1 MRERQF
7 NKSPFDAKRLS
18 QDVYKYVL
26 SRQNPDGG
34 YTFVQENDSNAQD
47 TYYGVATLKL
57 LGVQF
62 PNVERT
68 TQWLHSF
75 KLGSIYTYYYIAKA
89 LSVCG
94 EDLSDSFKEYLRSTL
109 ASKRYFGSVDV
120 YVEVASEF
128 QITTMV
134 LELAELLG
142 QKEMREEVVDWLLKY
157 KNSDGGFG
165 SNGYSNVNSTYYATA
180 SLGLLGFNL
189 DKIKDT
195 VDFLR
200 TCENPEGGF
209 TVIPNSCASYLEH
222 TYYGVSA
229 LEAFKERC
237 NYPSQTI
244 DFVLKCQNANGGFAR
259 TDIGIST
266 FENTFQ
272 AISLMRKV
280 A

>member
-1 MRERQF
+1 MKELRVS
-7 NKSPFDAKRLS
+7 KVSFDDKRLS
-18 QDVYKYVL
+18 QDVYDYVF
-26 SRQNPDGG
+26 SRQNSDGG

-47 TYYGVATLKL
+47 TYYGVAILKL

-62 PNVERT
+62 PNADRT
-68 TQWLHSF
+68 RQWLHSF
-75 KLGSIYTYYYIAKA
+75 KLGSVYTYYYVAKA
-89 LSVCG
+89 LSICG
-94 EDLSDSFKEYLRSTL
+94 EDLSSRFKEYLRSML

-120 YVEVASEF
+120 YLEVASEF

-142 QKEMREEVVDWLLKY
+142 QKETRKEVVDWLLKY

-165 SNGYSNVNSTYYATA
+165 SYGYSNVNSTYYATA

-200 TCENPEGGF
+200 ACENPEGGF
-209 TVIPNSCASYLEH
+209 TVVPNSYAPYMEH
-222 TYYGVSA
+222 TFYGVSA
-229 LEAFKERC
+229 LEALKERC
-237 NYPSQTI
+237 NYPSRTI

-272 AISLMRKV
+272 AISLIRKL